1 MHKKNNFNKNK
12 NYIQGL
18 RPIANLIPKDLKR
31 IIKKGGYNFNS
42 LVDKWTVIVGKEIS
56 SCSYPI
62 DLKIGRDLKNGT
74 VFLNVQHGKEVDI
87 EYNKKNIIDK
97 INSFFGYNYI
107 NKINLKIIQEKQ
119 VLKKTTSNKNKRY
132 VLKEKQ
138 LNISNIEF
146 RKKIENL
153 VKAYNENDK

>member
-1 MHKKNNFNKNK
+1 M
-12 NYIQGL
+12 
-18 RPIANLIPKDLKR
+18 
-31 IIKKGGYNFNS
+31 
-42 LVDKWTVIVGKEIS
+42 
-56 SCSYPI
+56 
-62 DLKIGRDLKNGT
+62 
-74 VFLNVQHGKEVDI
+74 
-87 EYNKKNIIDK
+87 
-97 INSFFGYNYI
+97 
-107 NKINLKIIQEKQ
+107 Q

>member
-1 MHKKNNFNKNK
+1 M
-12 NYIQGL
+12 QGL

-97 INSFFGYNYI
+97 INSFLVTI
-107 NKINLKIIQEKQ
+107 
-119 VLKKTTSNKNKRY
+119 TSTKLTSKLFKRS
-132 VLKEKQ
+132 K
-138 LNISNIEF
+138 F
-146 RKKIENL
+146 
-153 VKAYNENDK
+153 

>member
-1 MHKKNNFNKNK
+1 ME
-12 NYIQGL
+12 GT
-18 RPIANLIPKDLKR
+18 LK
-31 IIKKGGYNFNS
+31 
-42 LVDKWTVIVGKEIS
+42 WH
-56 SCSYPI
+56 C
-62 DLKIGRDLKNGT
+62 
-74 VFLNVQHGKEVDI
+74 FLNVQHGKEVDI

-153 VKAYNENDK
+153 VKAYNENNK

>member
-1 MHKKNNFNKNK
+1 M
-12 NYIQGL
+12 QGL

-42 LVDKWTVIVGKEIS
+42 LVDKWTVIVGKEI
-56 SCSYPI
+56 CTYPI

-119 VLKKTTSNKNKRY
+119 VLKKTTSNKNRRY

>member
-1 MHKKNNFNKNK
+1 M
-12 NYIQGL
+12 QGL

-97 INSFFGYNYI
+97 INSYYGYSYI
-107 NKINLKIIQEKQ
+107 EKIQFKVIDSKNKNFKNQK
-119 VLKKTTSNKNKRY
+119 LKKTDKS
-132 VLKEKQ
+132 V
-138 LNISNIEF
+138 F
-146 RKKIENL
+146 AENL
-153 VKAYNENDK
+153 KKVENVNLKSKLKSLIEAYNDKK